1 MRIKNLVNKVNK
13 SVFWINQL
21 LSVGIIIISFHLY
34 KILVSCCRFG
44 PFFWSSPDSGS
55 SFWCKSGISICFV
68 YASKQ
73 APKVLVVFVQPID
86 LPNIAKEKKGH
97 SWVDKKFFL
106 PSNSDPPVNSYQRL
120 PPSTVCTYSSISLV
134 HTASWPSFD
143 TSFTLLHFYIF
154 CSRLHQSASNLFVSS
169 ILYGSGS
176 NRNILQTRH
185 RILPELKT
193 KSWNPNVLFF

>member
-1 MRIKNLVNKVNK
+1 MLFMLLISHESLKFTLPRWELENK
-13 SVFWINQL
+13 FFLINQL
-21 LSVGIIIISFHLY
+21 LSVVIIIISFHLY
-34 KILVSCCRFG
+34 KSLVSCCRFG

-106 PSNSDPPVNSYQRL
+106 PSNSDPPVNSYK
-120 PPSTVCTYSSISLV
+120 
-134 HTASWPSFD
+134 
-143 TSFTLLHFYIF
+143 
-154 CSRLHQSASNLFVSS
+154 RLHALFMTCWG
-169 ILYGSGS
+169 IQCCWWLY
-176 NRNILQTRH
+176 
-185 RILPELKT
+185 ELSCLKY
-193 KSWNPNVLFF
+193 WPNK